1 MHTLSMNY
9 AFDTEDQKVDVS
21 WLPTTLVVYGAAV
34 ACSLAI
40 AAALEVT
47 GAGSAAELLSSA
59 IALAAP

>member
-9 AFDTEDQKVDVS
+9 AFDAEDQKVDIS
-21 WLPTTLVVYGAAV
+21 WLPTTVVVYSAAV
-34 ACSLAI
+34 ACGLAI
-40 AAALEVT
+40 VAALEVT

>member
-9 AFDTEDQKVDVS
+9 TFDAEDRKVDVP
-21 WLPTTLVVYGAAV
+21 WLPTSVVVYGAAV

-40 AAALEVT
+40 VAALEVT
-47 GAGSAAELLSSA
+47 GAGSAAEFLGSA